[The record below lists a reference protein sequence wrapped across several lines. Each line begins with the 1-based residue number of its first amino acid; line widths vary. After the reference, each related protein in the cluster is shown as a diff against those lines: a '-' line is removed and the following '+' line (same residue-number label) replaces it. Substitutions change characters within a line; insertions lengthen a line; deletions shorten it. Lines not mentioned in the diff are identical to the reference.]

1 MNVTLFGPLQV
12 TDGNRTLRGAD
23 FGGQKPRGLLELLL
37 LARGRTVSKEQLA
50 DQLWGDAPPRNV
62 AGTLE
67 HYVCVLRRR
76 LSDDQQLARR
86 ILVTESGAYR
96 FGFDEVDVDID
107 RFDRL
112 VLQAEYADDATCRR
126 LLGEAVAIVGGDLL
140 DDAPYAP
147 WAAPERDLYRSRVA
161 RAHLWLGRDAVLTG
175 AHSSAVRHGEAALRF
190 APYSEE
196 AFRIIMIADHALGHA
211 DLARLTHLR
220 CRQTLSECL
229 SVDPTTETENV
240 ATAIDGGMPATDLI
254 EAFARRTLGVMLAAA

>member
-1 MNVTLFGPLQV
+1 VQ
-12 TDGNRTLRGAD
+12 DGDRTLRGAD
-23 FGGQKPRGLLELLL
+23 FGGLKPRGLLELLL

-50 DQLWGDAPPRNV
+50 DHLWGDTPPRNI

-76 LSDDQQLARR
+76 LCTDQQMARQ

-96 FGFDEVDVDID
+96 FDIAHVDVDLD

-112 VLQAEYADDATCRR
+112 MVQAEYGDDATRR
-126 LLGEAVAIVGGDLL
+126 VLLRQAVELVRGDLL
-140 DDAPYAP
+140 EDAPYAP
-147 WAAPERDLYRSRVA
+147 WAQAERDQYRSRVA
-161 RAHLWLGRDAVLTG
+161 RAHLWLGRDAVLIG
-175 AHSSAVRHGEAALRF
+175 CHEAAVRHGEAALRV

-211 DLARLTHLR
+211 DLARHTHLR
-220 CRQTLSECL
+220 CRQTLAECL

-240 ATAIDGGMPATDLI
+240 AAAIDGGMPPTELI
-254 EAFARRTLGVMLAAA
+254 EAFSNRALGALLAAA